1 MPTTKPIASP
11 RNDPGEGSGPHAT
24 PAAAITPRLAVAG
37 QRDVRAFAAAGAALA
52 AGPRA

>member
-11 RNDPGEGSGPHAT
+11 RNDPGERSGPQAAL
-24 PAAAITPRLAVAG
+24 AAAITKPLAVAG

-52 AGPRA
+52 AGLRA